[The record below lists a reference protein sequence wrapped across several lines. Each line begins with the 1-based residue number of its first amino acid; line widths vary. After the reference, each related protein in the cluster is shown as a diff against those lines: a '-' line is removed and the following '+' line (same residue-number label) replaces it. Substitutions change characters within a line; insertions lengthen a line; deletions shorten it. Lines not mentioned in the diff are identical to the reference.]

1 MNLKIYDKGYR
12 DILWVCGLLFFSVGM
27 LFAQKE
33 PQYTQYMYN
42 IGSFNPAYVGTVE
55 TPDITGL
62 YRAQWTGIPG
72 APRTMR
78 FGVNLPLAN
87 EKNGLGFNVVSDQLG
102 PTTQTY
108 IDLAYSFQVKISDDT
123 KLSFGVDAGGSLLD
137 VDYTKGDFENPNEPL
152 INNAD
157 TFNKFYPTVGAG
169 VFMYQEKWYVGVSVP
184 NFLTSGIYAD
194 EVANIVEDKMQFNLI
209 GGYVFDF
216 SEGLKFKPA
225 FLMNYLN
232 GSPLNLNLS
241 TNFLIND
248 IVTLG
253 ASYRLDNAL
262 SGLAGLQ
269 VSNSLFL
276 GYSYDYNTNGLG
288 EYGQGSHEVI
298 LKFYLGRGGSKVK
311 KENNNRDL
319 KGMPKQIDSPRFF

>member
-1 MNLKIYDKGYR
+1 MNLRIYDKGYR
-12 DILWVCGLLFFSVGM
+12 GIILFCGVMFFSVGM
-27 LFAQKE
+27 IFAQKE

-62 YRAQWTGIPG
+62 YRVQWSGIPG
-72 APRTMR
+72 APKTLR

-108 IDLAYSFQVKISDDT
+108 IDFAYSFQVKLSEDT

-152 INNAD
+152 LNNAD

-169 VFMYQEKWYVGVSVP
+169 MFMYQENWYLGLSVP

-194 EVANIVEDKMQFNLI
+194 EVANIVEDKMQFNFI

-225 FLMNYLN
+225 FLMNYLK
-232 GSPLNLNLS
+232 GLPLNLNLS
-241 TNFLIND
+241 TNFLISD
-248 IVTLG
+248 VVTLG

-288 EYGQGSHEVI
+288 EYSQGSHEVI
-298 LKFYLGRGGSKVK
+298 LKFYLGRAANKVK
-311 KENNNRDL
+311 KEKSRDQ

>member
-1 MNLKIYDKGYR
+1 MNFRIYSIGYK
-12 DILWVCGLLFFSVGM
+12 DVLLICGTLFFSVAMMFG
-27 LFAQKE
+27 QKE

-42 IGSFNPAYVGTVE
+42 IGSFNPAYVGTVG

-62 YRAQWTGIPG
+62 YRVQWSGIPG
-72 APRTMR
+72 APKTLR

-102 PTTQTY
+102 PTSQTY
-108 IDLAYSFQVKISDDT
+108 IDFAYSFQVKLSEDT

-152 INNAD
+152 LNNAD

-169 VFMYQEKWYVGVSVP
+169 MFMYQENWYLGLSVP

-241 TNFLIND
+241 ANFLISD
-248 IVTLG
+248 VVTLG

-276 GYSYDYNTNGLG
+276 GYAYDHNTNGLG
-288 EYGQGSHEVI
+288 EYSEGSHEVI
-298 LKFYLGRGGSKVK
+298 LKFYLGRAATKVK
-311 KENNNRDL
+311 KEKSRDQ
-319 KGMPKQIDSPRFF
+319 KGLPKQIDSPRFF